1 MGLEFYGALKGMNA
15 QSVRSFA
22 DVMTHA
28 LDMTDHRNKLSKT
41 LSGGN
46 KRKLSLAISM
56 MGSPDVLM
64 LDEPSA
70 GIDPAARSNMVDILK
85 QVKQEPG
92 ARRCIVLTTHLM
104 EEAEA
109 LCDRVG
115 IMVNGKLEAVGSLT
129 HLKSRFGKFWQI
141 FVAQTE
147 SAAAAGGG
155 REKLG
160 EFMRS
165 LHPDAKV
172 LESHLAS
179 SMWRV

>member
-1 MGLEFYGALKGMNA
+1 
-15 QSVRSFA
+15 
-22 DVMTHA
+22 
-28 LDMTDHRNKLSKT
+28 
-41 LSGGN
+41 
-46 KRKLSLAISM
+46 M

-147 SAAAAGGG
+147 SSSAAAAGGG

-179 SMWRV
+179 SMWRVPADGGLTLAGAFRRFEAAKERMGIFEYSVSQSSLEQIFIKFAKAQVGEDQ